1 MKFTKL
7 ALLLSMLV
15 LGVACSEPEEY
26 NPTIDKPSTDNG
38 DNDYNTDKEKVS
50 IVGSW
55 QRTTYLTYA
64 SEKYTYKDTFTFNQ
78 DGTGV
83 YSPYRPDWDENGNLV
98 YKTYSYPFTY
108 EYRLELGL
116 LKVNNMAVYDNLMS
130 FDSSAFIVSHN
141 NEYVLHLAVA
151 GENLDIIDFAGA
163 YTKVQ

>member
-1 MKFTKL
+1 MKFTKV

-55 QRTTYLTYA
+55 QRTLLGNG
-64 SEKYTYKDTFTFNQ
+64 YTYKDTLTFNQ

-83 YSPYRPDWDENGNLV
+83 YFLYRPTWDENDNLV
-98 YKTYSYPFTY
+98 YKTYSFPFTY
-108 EYRLELGL
+108 EYKLELGL
-116 LKVNNMAVYDNLMS
+116 LKIKNMTFFEEDVMS
-130 FDSSAFIVSHN
+130 FDCSAFIVSHN
-141 NEYVLHLAVA
+141 NEYTLHLALV
-151 GENLDIIDFAGA
+151 GEDLQFAGA

>member
-1 MKFTKL
+1 
-7 ALLLSMLV
+7 MLV

-55 QRTTYLTYA
+55 QRTTLVNG
-64 SEKYTYKDTFTFNQ
+64 YTYKDTFTFNQ

-83 YSPYRPDWDENGNLV
+83 YSKYQPGWDENDNLV
-98 YKTYSYPFTY
+98 YKTYSFPFTY
-108 EYRLELGL
+108 EYKLELGL
-116 LKVNNMAVYDNLMS
+116 LKIKNMTFFEEDVMS
-130 FDSSAFIVSHN
+130 FDCSAFIVSHN
-141 NEYVLHLAVA
+141 NEYTLHLALV
-151 GENLDIIDFAGA
+151 GEDLLFAGA

>member
-1 MKFTKL
+1 MKFTKV

-55 QRTTYLTYA
+55 QRTMLGNG
-64 SEKYTYKDTFTFNQ
+64 YTYKDTLTFNQ

-83 YSPYRPDWDENGNLV
+83 YSLYRPTWDENDNLV
-98 YKTYSYPFTY
+98 YRTYLQPFTY

-116 LKVNNMAVYDNLMS
+116 LKIKNMNFSDEVMIS
-130 FDSSAFIVSHN
+130 FDCSVFIVSHN
-141 NEYVLHLAVA
+141 NEYVLHVSYCIV
-151 GENLDIIDFAGA
+151 EDIDLSFSGA